1 MRNYKSY
8 IYKNTIEEATDIPLK
23 DKIIIK
29 MQEEVLLPIKGGLNN
44 MTLSV
49 MLLSTIKCRNKEE
62 TLAKHGVVK
71 REMKKVSKC

>member
-1 MRNYKSY
+1 M
-8 IYKNTIEEATDIPLK
+8 
-23 DKIIIK
+23 IIK